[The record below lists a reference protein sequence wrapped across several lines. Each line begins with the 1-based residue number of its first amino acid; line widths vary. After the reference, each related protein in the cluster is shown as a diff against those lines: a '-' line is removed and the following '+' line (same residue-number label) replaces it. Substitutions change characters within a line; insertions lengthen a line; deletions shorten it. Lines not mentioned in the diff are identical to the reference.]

1 MIATVRIGTRVDEP
15 PVVVSAVH
23 HDPFVTLTIGANDIC
38 LTRDEARRIGDALR
52 ACSLT
57 VDVDVDLDVDVEG
70 FGDQP

>member
-15 PVVVSAVH
+15 PVVVRAMH
-23 HDPFVTLTIGANDIC
+23 GDPFVTLTIRAHDVC

-57 VDVDVDLDVDVEG
+57 EDDDELG
-70 FGDQP
+70 GQP